1 MNDYIAQLLIVAVI
15 GVLSVYGYSTWVK
28 YKKHQKRRGAR

>member
-1 MNDYIAQLLIVAVI
+1 MNNFIAQLMIVAVI
-15 GVLSVYGYSTWVK
+15 GVLSVYGYWTWVK